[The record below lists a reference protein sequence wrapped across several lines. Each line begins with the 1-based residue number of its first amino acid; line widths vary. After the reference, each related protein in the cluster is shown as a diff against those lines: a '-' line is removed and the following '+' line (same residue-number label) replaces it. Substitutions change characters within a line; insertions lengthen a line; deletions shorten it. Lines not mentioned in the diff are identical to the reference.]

1 MENDFMSKRDE
12 FLNLWN
18 IDLLFY
24 TKIYILDINSQK
36 WKNIY
41 IW

>member
-12 FLNLWN
+12 FLNLWD

-36 WKNIY
+36 WKYIY